1 MNARKVGRLLSL
13 LAGAAAVSVTAAHA
27 AGMSSPARP
36 NSTKATAPAPTVIA
50 KLGDAMLEEYHNG
63 DPDGRTTILR
73 GGDVAQ
79 KVKSGGV
86 KKRV

>member
-1 MNARKVGRLLSL
+1 
-13 LAGAAAVSVTAAHA
+13 
-27 AGMSSPARP
+27 
-36 NSTKATAPAPTVIA
+36 
-50 KLGDAMLEEYHNG
+50 MLEEYHNG

-73 GGDVAQ
+73 GGDIAQ